1 MTVKP
6 KNYLLGVFDDEEIM
20 MHAGH
25 AVVDQ
30 KITIDDI
37 YTPFPVHG
45 LDDLLEIKRSGL
57 PYVTFA
63 AGSTGLALSLYFQY
77 WTSVTDWPLIVGGKP
92 FNSFTA
98 FIPVAFEITVLF
110 GALFT
115 VAAFFYR
122 CKLFPWTRAKV
133 IHPTVTDHSF
143 VIAIECSNSSID
155 TEFVEQ
161 ILIDH
166 GAVEVIR
173 EGVLA

>member
-1 MTVKP
+1 MTA

-20 MHAGH
+20 MHAGQ
-25 AVVDQ
+25 VVVEN
-30 KITIDDI
+30 KIVIDDI

-45 LDDLLEIKRSGL
+45 LDELLNIKRSGL
-57 PYVTFA
+57 PYVTFIA
-63 AGSTGLALSLYFQY
+63 ASMGLGLALYFQY
-77 WTSVTDWPLIVGGKP
+77 WTSVQDWPLIVGGKP

-122 CKLFPWTRAKV
+122 CSLFPWTRAKI
-133 IHPTVTDHSF
+133 IHPLATNYKF
-143 VIAIECSNSSID
+143 VIAIECGNASVDSERIENILKSN
-155 TEFVEQ
+155 
-161 ILIDH
+161 
-166 GAVEVIR
+166 GASEVIR